1 MDRTGQIAVIFVS
14 QRTDS
19 DPAGYAGAV
28 GGRLLMALEEDGT
41 WTCSAE
47 GIPERMLPTDCR

>member
-1 MDRTGQIAVIFVS
+1 VGNLGDITSA
-14 QRTDS
+14 
-19 DPAGYAGAV
+19 A